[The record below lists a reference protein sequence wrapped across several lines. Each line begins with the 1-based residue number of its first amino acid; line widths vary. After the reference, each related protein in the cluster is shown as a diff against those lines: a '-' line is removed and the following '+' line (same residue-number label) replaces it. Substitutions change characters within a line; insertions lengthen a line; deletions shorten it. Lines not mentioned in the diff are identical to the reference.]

1 MSVLRVILLLLLN
14 LALYA
19 FLVARLLGW
28 RPPGWRTES
37 LRQRVLSVGLAGALT
52 AAVVLG
58 GMTLL
63 TNGLV
68 SESGSVRI
76 LRSAL
81 WVDAGIILL
90 MLVLWGLPRLP
101 WPALRSEST
110 RQRVLALVLAAALT
124 AGVALTAVALLGSG
138 LLNQRVLRSALWLDG
153 ALILLL
159 LVLWGLPRLPWAALR
174 SEGARQQAL
183 SVALALALTAAAA
196 LGGIALVASG
206 EVSGAGS
213 TRLLRIALSVDA
225 GMALLLL
232 ALWIFPRLPWPVYA
246 RTPVRARA
254 EWRQALGGV
263 AAAGLIV
270 ATIAGGFI
278 LAYGEIGALDQP
290 EAVETP
296 APKAPTLAVAAV
308 VATDIPATPSSSLTD
323 PAATPT
329 AMPLPTR
336 GGAEIPT
343 VTPTARSATAPTKTF
358 VSTPTATARPAP
370 TATAQPTAILPPA
383 PTATS
388 MPTTTSPPPA
398 TAVSTPTA
406 CVPGA
411 SGWVEYTVQYGD
423 TLSELAQ
430 QAGTQ
435 GGAVLQVNCL
445 IDDQL
450 DVGQRIFVPFTEVVA
465 DGALLASRKTAS
477 PVIDGDLSEWGV
489 LENTADAVVYGA
501 GNWSGA
507 GDLSATFSLGWD
519 AANLY
524 LAVSV
529 RDDVHAQTQSGES
542 IFRGDSVEF
551 LLDGALQADRQ
562 YEKLSGDDYQI
573 GLSPGDLSAETVA
586 AQGYRWFPAGQ
597 AGSLAAAQ
605 LAASA
610 SVDGYVLEA
619 AVPWAALGV
628 APASG
633 DEYGFVLSVSDNDLP
648 GVAAQQSMVSSA
660 AARSLTDPTTWGR
673 LRLDP

>member
-28 RPPGWRTES
+28 RPPGWRAES
-37 LRQRVLSVGLAGALT
+37 LRQRVLSVGLAVALT

-63 TNGLV
+63 TSGLV

-81 WVDAGIILL
+81 WVDACIILL
-90 MLVLWGLPRLP
+90 LLVLWGLPRLP
-101 WPALRSEST
+101 WPALRSEGA

-124 AGVALTAVALLGSG
+124 AGVALTAVVLLGSG
-138 LLNQRVLRSALWLDG
+138 LFNQRLLRSALWLDG

-159 LVLWGLPRLPWAALR
+159 LALWGLPRLPWAALR

-206 EVSGAGS
+206 AVGGAGS
-213 TRLLRIALSVDA
+213 LRLLHIALSVDA

-232 ALWIFPRLPWPVYA
+232 ALWIFPRLPWPVYGQAPVQA
-246 RTPVRARA
+246 RTER
-254 EWRQALGGV
+254 RQALGGV

-296 APKAPTLAVAAV
+296 VPKAPTQAVAAV
-308 VATDIPATPSSSLTD
+308 VATDIPATPSSSPTE

-336 GGAEIPT
+336 SGTEIPT
-343 VTPTARSATAPTKTF
+343 VTPTARSATAPTET
-358 VSTPTATARPAP
+358 VVPTPTATAPPAP
-370 TATAQPTAILPPA
+370 TATAQPTDTSPPV

-388 MPTTTSPPPA
+388 MPTAIEPPTV
-398 TAVSTPTA
+398 TAVPTPTA
-406 CVPGA
+406 CVPGV
-411 SGWVEYTVQYGD
+411 SGWVEYTVQYGN

-435 GGAVLQVNCL
+435 SGAVLQANCL
-445 IDDQL
+445 TDDRL
-450 DVGQRIFVPFTEVVA
+450 DVGQRILLPFTEVVA
-465 DGALLASRKTAS
+465 DGALLARHKTVP
-477 PVIDGDLSEWGV
+477 PVIDGDLSEWGA
-489 LENTADAVVYGA
+489 LENTADAIVYGA
-501 GNWSGA
+501 GNWSGV

-529 RDDVHAQTQSGES
+529 RDDVHAQTQNGES

-551 LLDGALQADRQ
+551 LLDGGFHADRQ
-562 YEKLSGDDYQI
+562 HEKLSGDDYQI
-573 GLSPGDLSAETVA
+573 GLSPGDISAATVA
-586 AQGYRWFPAGQ
+586 AQAYRWFPAGQ
-597 AGSLAAAQ
+597 AGSLPAAQ

-610 SVDGYVLEA
+610 SADGYVLEA
-619 AVPWAALGV
+619 TVPWAALGV
-628 APASG
+628 APESG
-633 DEYGFVLSVSDNDLP
+633 DEYGFALSVSDNDLP

-660 AARSLTDPTTWGR
+660 AARSLTNPTTWSR

>member
-28 RPPGWRTES
+28 RPPGWRAES
-37 LRQRVLSVGLAGALT
+37 LRQRVLSVGLAVALT

-63 TNGLV
+63 TSGLV

-81 WVDAGIILL
+81 WVDACIILL
-90 MLVLWGLPRLP
+90 LLVLWGLPRLP
-101 WPALRSEST
+101 WPALRSEGA

-124 AGVALTAVALLGSG
+124 AGVALTAVVLLGSG
-138 LLNQRVLRSALWLDG
+138 LFNQRLLRSALWLDG

-159 LVLWGLPRLPWAALR
+159 LALWGLPRLPWAALR

-206 EVSGAGS
+206 AVGGAGS
-213 TRLLRIALSVDA
+213 LRLLHIALSVDA

-232 ALWIFPRLPWPVYA
+232 ALWIFPRLPWPVYGQAPVQA
-246 RTPVRARA
+246 RTER
-254 EWRQALGGV
+254 RQALGGV

-296 APKAPTLAVAAV
+296 APKVPTLAVAAV
-308 VATDIPATPSSSLTD
+308 VATDIPATPSSNLTE

-329 AMPLPTR
+329 AIPLPTR
-336 GGAEIPT
+336 GGTEIPT
-343 VTPTARSATAPTKTF
+343 VTPTARSTTAPIKTV
-358 VSTPTATARPAP
+358 VSAPTATAPPAP
-370 TATAQPTAILPPA
+370 TATAQPTATPPPA
-383 PTATS
+383 PTATEH
-388 MPTTTSPPPA
+388 PTA
-398 TAVSTPTA
+398 TAVPTPTA

-411 SGWVEYTVQYGD
+411 SGWVEYTVQIGD
-423 TLSELAQ
+423 TLSGLAQ

-435 GGAVLQVNCL
+435 GGAVLQANCL
-445 IDDQL
+445 TDDQL
-450 DVGQRIFVPFTEVVA
+450 DVGQRILLPFMELVA
-465 DGALLASRKTAS
+465 DGALLASQKIAP
-477 PVIDGDLSEWGV
+477 PVIDGDMSEWGA
-489 LENTADAVVYGA
+489 LENTADAVVYGM

-529 RDDVHAQTQSGES
+529 RDDVHAQTQNGES

-551 LLDGALQADRQ
+551 LFDGALQADRQ
-562 YEKLSGDDYQI
+562 HEKLSGDDYQI
-573 GLSPGDLSAETVA
+573 GLSPGDLSAATVV
-586 AQGYRWFPAGQ
+586 AQAYCWFPVGQ
-597 AGSLAAAQ
+597 AGSMPAAQ

-633 DEYGFVLSVSDNDLP
+633 DEYGFALSVSDNDLP

-660 AARSLTDPTTWGR
+660 TARSLTDPTTWGR

>member
-63 TNGLV
+63 TSGLV

-206 EVSGAGS
+206 AVSGAGS
-213 TRLLRIALSVDA
+213 PRLLRIALSVDA

-246 RTPVRARA
+246 RTSVRARA
-254 EWRQALGGV
+254 EWRQALGGL
-263 AAAGLIV
+263 AAAALIV

-296 APKAPTLAVAAV
+296 APKVPTLAVAAV
-308 VATDIPATPSSSLTD
+308 VATDIPATPSSNLTE

-329 AMPLPTR
+329 AIPLPTR
-336 GGAEIPT
+336 GGTEIPT
-343 VTPTARSATAPTKTF
+343 VTPTARSTTAPIKTV
-358 VSTPTATARPAP
+358 VSAPTATAPPAP
-370 TATAQPTAILPPA
+370 TATAQPTATPPPA
-383 PTATS
+383 PTATEH
-388 MPTTTSPPPA
+388 PTA
-398 TAVSTPTA
+398 TAVPTPTA

-411 SGWVEYTVQYGD
+411 SGWVEYTVQIGD
-423 TLSELAQ
+423 TLSGLAQ

-435 GGAVLQVNCL
+435 GGAVLQANCL
-445 IDDQL
+445 TDDQL
-450 DVGQRIFVPFTEVVA
+450 DVGQRILLPFMELVA
-465 DGALLASRKTAS
+465 DGALLASQKIAP
-477 PVIDGDLSEWGV
+477 PVIDGDMSEWGA
-489 LENTADAVVYGA
+489 LENTADAVVYGM

-529 RDDVHAQTQSGES
+529 RDDVHAQTQNGES

-551 LLDGALQADRQ
+551 LFDGALQADRQ
-562 YEKLSGDDYQI
+562 HEKLSGDDYQI
-573 GLSPGDLSAETVA
+573 GLSPGDLSAATVV
-586 AQGYRWFPAGQ
+586 AQAYCWFPVGQ
-597 AGSLAAAQ
+597 AGSMPAAQ

-633 DEYGFVLSVSDNDLP
+633 DEYGFALSVSDNDLP

-660 AARSLTDPTTWGR
+660 TARSLTDPTTWGR

>member
-28 RPPGWRTES
+28 RPPGWRAEN
-37 LRQRVLSVGLAGALT
+37 LRQRVLSVGLAVALT
-52 AAVVLG
+52 AAVVLA

-63 TNGLV
+63 TSGLV

-90 MLVLWGLPRLP
+90 LLVLWGLPRLP
-101 WPALRSEST
+101 WPALRSAGA
-110 RQRVLALVLAAALT
+110 RQRVLALVLAVALT
-124 AGVALTAVALLGSG
+124 AGVALMAVALLGSG
-138 LLNQRVLRSALWLDG
+138 LLNQRLLRSALWLDG

-159 LVLWGLPRLPWAALR
+159 LVLWGLPWLPWAALR

-206 EVSGAGS
+206 AVSGAGS
-213 TRLLRIALSVDA
+213 PRLLRIALSVDA

-246 RTPVRARA
+246 RTSVRARA
-254 EWRQALGGV
+254 EWRQALGGL
-263 AAAGLIV
+263 AAAALIV

-296 APKAPTLAVAAV
+296 APKVPTLAVAAV
-308 VATDIPATPSSSLTD
+308 VATDIPATPSSNLTE

-329 AMPLPTR
+329 AIPLPTR
-336 GGAEIPT
+336 GGTEIPT
-343 VTPTARSATAPTKTF
+343 VTPTARSTTAPIKTV
-358 VSTPTATARPAP
+358 VSAPTATAPPAP
-370 TATAQPTAILPPA
+370 TATAQPTATPPPA
-383 PTATS
+383 PTATEH
-388 MPTTTSPPPA
+388 PTA
-398 TAVSTPTA
+398 TAVPTPTA

-411 SGWVEYTVQYGD
+411 SGWVEYTVQIGD
-423 TLSELAQ
+423 TLSGLAQ

-435 GGAVLQVNCL
+435 GGAVLQANCL
-445 IDDQL
+445 TDDQL
-450 DVGQRIFVPFTEVVA
+450 DVGQRILLPFMELVA
-465 DGALLASRKTAS
+465 DGALLASQKIAP
-477 PVIDGDLSEWGV
+477 PVIDGDMSEWGA
-489 LENTADAVVYGA
+489 LENTADAVVYGM

-529 RDDVHAQTQSGES
+529 RDDVHAQTQNGES

-551 LLDGALQADRQ
+551 LFDGALQADRQ
-562 YEKLSGDDYQI
+562 HEKLSGDDYQI
-573 GLSPGDLSAETVA
+573 GLSPGDLSAATVV
-586 AQGYRWFPAGQ
+586 AQAYCWFPVGQ
-597 AGSLAAAQ
+597 AGSMPAAQ

-633 DEYGFVLSVSDNDLP
+633 DEYGFALSVSDNDLP

-660 AARSLTDPTTWGR
+660 TARSLTDPTTWGR